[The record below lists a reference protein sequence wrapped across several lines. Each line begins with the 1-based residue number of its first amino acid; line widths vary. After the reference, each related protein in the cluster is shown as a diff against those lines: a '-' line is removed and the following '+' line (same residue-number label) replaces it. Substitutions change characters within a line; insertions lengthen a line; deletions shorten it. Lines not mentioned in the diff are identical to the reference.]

1 MNQESI
7 IQSSLLQKQAQ
18 EIEENL
24 MLIERQIQGM
34 LELKDS
40 LNHLSNSNEK
50 EILSN
55 LGHGIHMKTNLI
67 TKELFVEV
75 GSGVVVKKQIPEVLE
90 ILEVQVRSL
99 LEAKNHL
106 QSQLEICHS
115 TLQQFSS

>member
-1 MNQESI
+1 MNQENM
-7 IQSSLLQKQAQ
+7 IQASLLQKQAQ
-18 EIEENL
+18 ELEENL
-24 MLIERQIQGM
+24 SLIDKQIQGL

-40 LNHLSNSNEK
+40 LNHLSKSNEK
-50 EILSN
+50 ELLSN
-55 LGHGIHMKTNLI
+55 LGHGIHMKTNLVD
-67 TKELFVEV
+67 KELFVEV

-99 LEAKNHL
+99 LEAKSHL